1 MSKEDVIE
9 AYISYITETFFDNVI
24 LRKLIWLMGGNLI

>member
-9 AYISYITETFFDNVI
+9 AYISYITETYMVVDGVV
-24 LRKLIWLMGGNLI
+24 GNLI